1 MVRGGHSAPLLLTA
15 WIQMRATRDFY
26 NERASALAAL
36 AEQSKCQDQ
45 QLDLLDLARAWRDLA
60 DVWEA
65 PADAESSAPS
75 RSRRNEQCHG
85 GRSSSWGQPGRDND
99 PY

>member
-1 MVRGGHSAPLLLTA
+1 MRGGGTAPPFYLLHG
-15 WIQMRATRDFY
+15 IQMRATRDFY

-75 RSRRNEQCHG
+75 RSRRNEQRHG
-85 GRSSSWGQPGRDND
+85 GRSFSWGQPGRDND

>member
-1 MVRGGHSAPLLLTA
+1 MGGNIAPFSLLMVF
-15 WIQMRATRDFY
+15 QMRATRDIY
-26 NERASALAAL
+26 KERASALAAL

-75 RSRRNEQCHG
+75 RSRRNEQRHG
-85 GRSSSWGQPGRDND
+85 GRSFSWGQPGRDND

>member
-60 DVWEA
+60 AFGKPRPGGLLKGGWKRNVVSGDRCGRR
-65 PADAESSAPS
+65 D
-75 RSRRNEQCHG
+75 RSR
-85 GRSSSWGQPGRDND
+85 
-99 PY
+99 

>member
-1 MVRGGHSAPLLLTA
+1 VRGGTAPPFTYCMV
-15 WIQMRATRDFY
+15 IQMRATRDFY

-45 QLDLLDLARAWRDLA
+45 QSDLLDLARAWRDLA

-65 PADAESSAPS
+65 PDTESSSPS
-75 RSRRNEQCHG
+75 RSRRAM
-85 GRSSSWGQPGRDND
+85 SKIS
-99 PY
+99 